1 MIASLL
7 GENYPDQKKVFL
19 DAEKALI
26 KAMQPSYN
34 KELFKNYPFSKDGL
48 YHDNYD
54 TIGTLPVKSWYEYIA
69 EPTLADAIMD
79 RLTAYAHK
87 IELKGESLRNKK

>member
-34 KELFKNYPFSKDGL
+34 KELFKSYPFSKDGL
-48 YHDNYD
+48 YHDHYDAISYTFIDPIILTFKEGEIRGGLTHIGGD
-54 TIGTLPVKSWYEYIA
+54 TILILDNKEIKLVK
-69 EPTLADAIMD
+69 
-79 RLTAYAHK
+79 HK
-87 IELKGESLRNKK
+87 

>member
-7 GENYPDQKKVFL
+7 GENYPDQEKVFL

-34 KELFKNYPFSKDGL
+34 KELFKSYPFSKDGL